1 MKLLITGGSGTLGQ
15 NITQLALSKNYKVNI
30 LTRNKKLSSNKN
42 GIKYYYWD
50 PKLKIIDHNCFDG
63 VDSVI
68 NLSGYNVFCYWTN
81 KNKSKIL
88 ESRIESTSFILSQI
102 KLRNIKI
109 KSFVSASG
117 IAAYSDSLSVVSTE
131 DNGVNTP
138 TSFINQVV
146 IKWESKVRDYE
157 EILPDISFSILR
169 VGLVL
174 SNYGGLFKISKN
186 LSKLFLLSPLGS
198 GYQWQSWI
206 HVDDVSIIF
215 LRSIE
220 NGEKGIFNLVSPNP
234 VIQKDLL
241 KIIALNNNSKVILPN
256 IPSLLVKTVFGEM
269 SELVLSSQK
278 VRSNRLNNYVFKF
291 SKIDLAIKD
300 LSNKI

>member
-15 NITQLALSKNYKVNI
+15 NITQLALSKNYQVNI

-102 KLRNIKI
+102 KERNIKI

-117 IAAYSDSLSVVSTE
+117 IAAYSDSLSIVSTE
-131 DNGVNTP
+131 DNGVDTP

-198 GYQWQSWI
+198 GNQWQSWI

-220 NGEKGIFNLVSPNP
+220 NGEKGIINLVSPNP

-256 IPSLLVKTVFGEM
+256 IPSLIVKTVFGEM

-278 VRSNRLNNYVFKF
+278 VRSNRLNDYVFKF

>member
-15 NITQLALSKNYKVNI
+15 NITQLAISKNYQVNI
-30 LTRNKKLSSNKN
+30 LTRNKNLSSNKN

-50 PKLKIIDHNCFDG
+50 PSQKIIDHNCFDG

-102 KLRNIKI
+102 KERNIKI

-117 IAAYSDSLSVVSTE
+117 IAAYSNSLSIVSTE
-131 DNGVNTP
+131 DNGVDKP

-157 EILPDISFSILR
+157 KILPDISFSILR
-169 VGLVL
+169 IGLVL

-198 GYQWQSWI
+198 GNQWQSWI

-220 NGEKGIFNLVSPNP
+220 NGEKGIINLVSPNP

-256 IPSLLVKTVFGEM
+256 IPSLIVKTVFGEM

-278 VRSNRLNNYVFKF
+278 VRSNRLNDYVFKF

>member
-15 NITQLALSKNYKVNI
+15 NITKLALAKNYQVNI
-30 LTRNKKLSSNKN
+30 LTRSKKLISNKN
-42 GIKYYYWD
+42 DIKYYYWD
-50 PKLKIIDHNCFDG
+50 PSLKIIDNNCFNG

-68 NLSGYNVFCYWTN
+68 NLSGYNVFCYWNN

-102 KLRNIKI
+102 KERNIKI

-117 IAAYSDSLSVVSTE
+117 ISAYKDSLSVISTE
-131 DNGVNTP
+131 DHGVDIP
-138 TSFINQVV
+138 SSFINQVV
-146 IKWESKVRDYE
+146 IKWESKVKDFE
-157 EILPDISFSILR
+157 KILPEISFSILR

-174 SNYGGLFKISKN
+174 SNYGGLLKISKN
-186 LSKLFLLSPLGS
+186 LSKLFLLSPLGT
-198 GYQWQSWI
+198 GNQWQSWI
-206 HVDDVSIIF
+206 HIDDVSTIF

-220 NGEKGIFNLVSPNP
+220 KNEKGIINVVSPNP

-241 KIIALNNNSKVILPN
+241 RIIAEYNNSKVIFPN
-256 IPSLLVKTVFGEM
+256 IPTFMVKTIFGEM
-269 SELVLSSQK
+269 SELVLSSQRVK
-278 VRSNRLNNYVFKF
+278 SNRLNNYVFKF

>member
-15 NITQLALSKNYKVNI
+15 NITQLAISKNYQVNI
-30 LTRNKKLSSNKN
+30 LTRNKNLSSNKN

-50 PKLKIIDHNCFDG
+50 PKLKIIDHNCFDS

-102 KLRNIKI
+102 KERNIKI

-117 IAAYSDSLSVVSTE
+117 IAAYSNSLSIVSTE
-131 DNGVNTP
+131 DHGVDTP

-146 IKWESKVRDYE
+146 IKWESIIRDYE

-198 GYQWQSWI
+198 GNQWQSWI

-220 NGEKGIFNLVSPNP
+220 NGEKGIINLVSPNP

-278 VRSNRLNNYVFKF
+278 VRSNRLNDYVFKF

>member
-15 NITQLALSKNYKVNI
+15 NITQLALSKNYQVNI
-30 LTRNKKLSSNKN
+30 LTRNKNLSSNKN

-102 KLRNIKI
+102 KERNIKI

-117 IAAYSDSLSVVSTE
+117 IAAYSNSLSIVSTE
-131 DNGVNTP
+131 DHGVDKP

-157 EILPDISFSILR
+157 KILPDISFSILR
-169 VGLVL
+169 IGLVL

-198 GYQWQSWI
+198 GNQWQSWI

-220 NGEKGIFNLVSPNP
+220 NGEKGIINLVSPNP

-256 IPSLLVKTVFGEM
+256 IPSLVVKTVFGEM

-278 VRSNRLNNYVFKF
+278 VRSNRLNDYVFKF
-291 SKIDLAIKD
+291 SKIDLAIED

>member
-15 NITQLALSKNYKVNI
+15 NITKLALSKNYQVNI

-102 KLRNIKI
+102 KERNIKI

-117 IAAYSDSLSVVSTE
+117 IAAYSNSLSIVSTE
-131 DNGVNTP
+131 DHGVDKP

-157 EILPDISFSILR
+157 KILPDISFSILR
-169 VGLVL
+169 IGLVL

-220 NGEKGIFNLVSPNP
+220 NSEKGIINLVSPNP

-241 KIIALNNNSKVILPN
+241 KMIALNNNSKVIFPN
-256 IPSLLVKTVFGEM
+256 IPTLIVKTIFGEM

-278 VRSNRLNNYVFKF
+278 VRSNRLNDYVFKF

-300 LSNKI
+300 LSDKI

>member
-15 NITQLALSKNYKVNI
+15 NITQLALSKNYEVNI
-30 LTRNKKLSSNKN
+30 LTRNKKLFSNKN

-50 PKLKIIDHNCFDG
+50 PNLKIIDHNCFEG

-68 NLSGYNVFCYWTN
+68 NLSGYNIFCYWTN

-88 ESRIESTSFILSQI
+88 KSRIESTSFILSQI
-102 KLRNIKI
+102 KERNIKI

-117 IAAYSDSLSVVSTE
+117 IAAYSNSLSIVSTE
-131 DNGVNTP
+131 DNGVDTP

-157 EILPDISFSILR
+157 KILPEISFSILR
-169 VGLVL
+169 IGLVL

-198 GYQWQSWI
+198 GNQWQSWI

-220 NGEKGIFNLVSPNP
+220 NGEKGIINLVSPNP

-241 KIIALNNNSKVILPN
+241 KMIALNNNSKVIFPN
-256 IPSLLVKTVFGEM
+256 IPTPIVKTIFGEM

-278 VRSNRLNNYVFKF
+278 VRSNRLNDYVFKF

>member
-15 NITQLALSKNYKVNI
+15 NITKLALSKNYQVNI

-102 KLRNIKI
+102 KERNIKI

-117 IAAYSDSLSVVSTE
+117 IAAYSNSLSIVSTE
-131 DNGVNTP
+131 DHGVDTP

-146 IKWESKVRDYE
+146 IKWESIVRDYE

-198 GYQWQSWI
+198 GNQWQSWI

-220 NGEKGIFNLVSPNP
+220 NGEKGIINLVSPNP

-278 VRSNRLNNYVFKF
+278 VRSNRLNDYVFKF

>member
-1 MKLLITGGSGTLGQ
+1 MKLLITGGSGTLGR
-15 NITQLALSKNYKVNI
+15 NITQLAISKNYQVNI
-30 LTRNKKLSSNKN
+30 LTRNKNLSSNKN

-50 PKLKIIDHNCFDG
+50 PSQKIIDHNCFDG

-102 KLRNIKI
+102 KERNIKI

-146 IKWESKVRDYE
+146 IKWESIIRDYE

-198 GYQWQSWI
+198 GNQWQSWI

-220 NGEKGIFNLVSPNP
+220 NGEKGIINLVSPNP

-278 VRSNRLNNYVFKF
+278 VRSNRLNDYVFKF

>member
-15 NITQLALSKNYKVNI
+15 NITQLALSKNYQVNI

-102 KLRNIKI
+102 KERNIKI

-117 IAAYSDSLSVVSTE
+117 IAAYSDSLSIVSTE
-131 DNGVNTP
+131 DNGVDTP

-146 IKWESKVRDYE
+146 IKWESIIRDYE

-220 NGEKGIFNLVSPNP
+220 NGEKGIINLVSPNP

-241 KIIALNNNSKVILPN
+241 KKIALNNNSKVILPN
-256 IPSLLVKTVFGEM
+256 IPSLIVKTVFGEM

-278 VRSNRLNNYVFKF
+278 VRSNRLNDYVFKF
-291 SKIDLAIKD
+291 SKIDLAIED

>member
-15 NITQLALSKNYKVNI
+15 NITQLAISKNYQVNI
-30 LTRNKKLSSNKN
+30 LTRNKNLSSNKN

-50 PKLKIIDHNCFDG
+50 PSQKIIDHNCFDG

-102 KLRNIKI
+102 KERNVKI

-117 IAAYSDSLSVVSTE
+117 IAAYRDSLSVVSTE
-131 DNGVNTP
+131 ENGVDIP
-138 TSFINQVV
+138 SSFINQVV

-198 GYQWQSWI
+198 GNQWQSWI

-220 NGEKGIFNLVSPNP
+220 NGEKGIINLVSPNP

-278 VRSNRLNNYVFKF
+278 VRSNRLNDYVFKF

>member
-15 NITQLALSKNYKVNI
+15 NITKLALSKNYEVNI
-30 LTRNKKLSSNKN
+30 LTRNKKLFSNKN

-50 PKLKIIDHNCFDG
+50 PNLKIIDHNCFEG
-63 VDSVI
+63 VDSLI

-81 KNKSKIL
+81 KNKTKIL
-88 ESRIESTSFILSQI
+88 KSRIESTSFILSQI
-102 KLRNIKI
+102 KERNIKI

-117 IAAYSDSLSVVSTE
+117 IAAYSNSLSIVSTE
-131 DNGVNTP
+131 DHGVDTP

-146 IKWESKVRDYE
+146 IKWESIIRDYE

-198 GYQWQSWI
+198 GNQWQSWI

-215 LRSIE
+215 LKTIE
-220 NGEKGIFNLVSPNP
+220 NGEKGIINLVSPNP

-278 VRSNRLNNYVFKF
+278 VRSNRLNDYVFKF